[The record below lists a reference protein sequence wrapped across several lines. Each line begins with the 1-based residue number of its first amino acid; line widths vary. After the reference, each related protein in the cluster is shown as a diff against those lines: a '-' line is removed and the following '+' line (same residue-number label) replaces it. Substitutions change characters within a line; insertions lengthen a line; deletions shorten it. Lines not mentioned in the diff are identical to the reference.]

1 MGGVSD
7 LYGASYGNFA
17 TQLFAEI
24 RREAF
29 GEDIGQTS
37 WLSAE
42 EHDRF
47 IAWLQLS
54 EVSQL
59 LDVACGSGGPTL
71 RIARAT
77 GAAVVG
83 VDLHDQAI
91 AKARAQITT
100 ETARFEVHDA
110 AQPLAFERAS
120 FDAVICVDAINHFA
134 DRPRVLAEWRRVLKP
149 GGRLVFTDPIVVTG
163 PLAAAEI
170 AIRSS
175 IGFFL
180 FVPTGYDEQQLAAA
194 GFTVD
199 RVEDRTENMAR
210 MARTWFAAR
219 QARARDLRRIE
230 GDATF
235 EGQQRFLETSAQLA
249 AERRLSRLALFAT
262 A

>member
-1 MGGVSD
+1 VSD

-37 WLSAE
+37 WLTAE
-42 EHDRF
+42 EQDQF
-47 IAWLQLS
+47 ITWLQLS
-54 EVSQL
+54 DTSRL

-77 GAAVVG
+77 GAAVIG
-83 VDLHDQAI
+83 IDLHDQAI
-91 AKARAQITT
+91 AKACAQTST
-100 ETARFEVHDA
+100 EAARFEVHDA
-110 AQPLAFERAS
+110 ADPLPFERAS
-120 FDAVICVDAINHFA
+120 FDALICVDAINHFV

-163 PLAAAEI
+163 PLTHHEVAL
-170 AIRSS
+170 RSS

-180 FVPTGYDEQQLAAA
+180 FVPAGYDEQQLAAA
-194 GFTVD
+194 GFTLD

-210 MARTWFAAR
+210 MARSWLDAR
-219 QARARDLRRIE
+219 KAREHDLRTIE

-235 EGQQRFLETSAQLA
+235 EGQQRFLETASLLA